1 MVGESLYAVVMQRKL
16 PNIKDPFGSL
26 KVLETF
32 KTKEEAE
39 NFKDGVFGFE
49 IIPVP
54 VPKDG
59 D

>member
-1 MVGESLYAVVMQRKL
+1 MVENLYAVVMQRKL

-32 KTKEEAE
+32 KTKPEAE
-39 NFKDGVFGFE
+39 KYKDGVFGFE
-49 IIPVP
+49 IIPIP
-54 VPKDG
+54 VPEEG